1 MDMKEVAL
9 NLSGLQQLRHR
20 PRQRQSA
27 VIPCNPFEEV
37 HIPPA
42 NLLPFWEAGDKLTD
56 QG

>member
-1 MDMKEVAL
+1 MEIEKVAL